1 MESEDLVNLYNL
13 SHFMAHK
20 IKMVKFAT
28 NLGKIGKTKIY
39 PG

>member
-20 IKMVKFAT
+20 IKIVKFAT
-28 NLGKIGKTKIY
+28 NLEKREN
-39 PG
+39 